1 MLLGLSWKDVKKV
14 MDSIPAKSPKVYE
27 IIFNQIKESF
37 ISGELKPGDKL
48 PPERELSNR
57 FKVSRTSIRE
67 ALRVLEINGVIEIR
81 PGDGTFIRQSD
92 IQSLIEQL
100 STSIIKAE
108 DNMVYEML
116 EVRRVIETECAFLAA
131 QRANSLDL
139 QNILKALEEMARSE
153 HDEELGLRADL
164 LFHHS
169 IAQATN
175 NSIFAG
181 LVHTL
186 SDQMKNTIRATRQHR
201 FANPGHFQE
210 TLQEHKEI
218 YHSIALKDAD
228 KAKQLMNA
236 HIIRIRE
243 QMAAATLASIG
254 VEAKIAAYPNEKDQ
268 PHNAVGEK

>member
-1 MLLGLSWKDVKKV
+1 
-14 MDSIPAKSPKVYE
+14 MDSIPVKSPKVYE
-27 IIFNQIKESF
+27 VIFNQIKESF

-48 PPERELSNR
+48 PPERELSNL

-92 IQSLIEQL
+92 VQSLIEQL
-100 STSIIKAE
+100 STSIIKTE

-175 NSIFAG
+175 NSIYAG

-186 SDQMKNTIRATRQHR
+186 SDQMKNTIRATRWHR
-201 FANPGHFQE
+201 FAKPGHFQE

-218 YHSIALKDAD
+218 YYSIALKDAD

-243 QMAAATLASIG
+243 QMAAATLESIG
-254 VEAKIAAYPNEKDQ
+254 EDAKIAAYSNKKDQ

>member
-1 MLLGLSWKDVKKV
+1 MILGLLLKDVKKV
-14 MDSIPAKSPKVYE
+14 MDSIPVKSPKVYE

-67 ALRVLEINGVIEIR
+67 ALRVLEINGVIEVR
-81 PGDGTFIRQSD
+81 PGDGTFIRKSD
-92 IQSLIEQL
+92 VQSLIEQL
-100 STSIIKAE
+100 SASIIKAE

-164 LFHHS
+164 HFHYS

-186 SDQMKNTIRATRQHR
+186 SDQMKDTIRATRRHR
-201 FANPGHFQE
+201 FAKPGHFQE

-218 YHSIALKDAD
+218 FHSIALKEAD
-228 KAKQLMNA
+228 KAKQLMDA

-243 QMAAATLASIG
+243 QMASATLESIG
-254 VEAKIAAYPNEKDQ
+254 DDVKIAAYQNEKD
-268 PHNAVGEK
+268 HHRNAEGDN